1 MIELHQEGV
10 VHGKLTMRN
19 ILIEEVNDVYSIRL
33 TNKCGHIINTVYHR
47 LITGAHD
54 SFSPLKSGWLNRL
67 DYDSF
72 ADNEPANDETEMDED
87 QSSSGGGV
95 FFSFVCCCFFLLF
108 CCVADT
114 TGTLSLEIRSTL
126 TENVKQEQRKSES
139 LKKFGVQKFG
149 LIAKSE
155 DVAAVVKL
163 LSKTHEIAASR
174 LSSSRSSLGGSNGMS
189 ALIGNNSNSPNDD
202 WSDLLPFFQSADSA
216 NSRNGEKQTVL
227 PKLESLLEK
236 KIFRNCSDPISDLST
251 YMRQRLLKR
260 SSNSSNDSFVRD
272 RLATFGLASVV
283 NVLFVF
289 ALIIAT

>member
-1 MIELHQEGV
+1 MTKPKWTKIKVLQVGECFSVSCV
-10 VHGKLTMRN
+10 V
-19 ILIEEVNDVYSIRL
+19 
-33 TNKCGHIINTVYHR
+33 
-47 LITGAHD
+47 
-54 SFSPLKSGWLNRL
+54 
-67 DYDSF
+67 
-72 ADNEPANDETEMDED
+72 
-87 QSSSGGGV
+87 V
-95 FFSFVCCCFFLLF
+95 FLLLF

-189 ALIGNNSNSPNDD
+189 ALIGNNNNSQNDD

-289 ALIIAT
+289 ALPIAT